1 MKNVLYGAAAVALLS
16 LAGFLCL
23 FGLEVD
29 HARLIVETNVTAAR
43 HDIDLTLH
51 GDPNAGNSLSMMPL
65 RDLVVAEVDLQVGNA
80 RSDVKEMFGDLRR
93 DTLASVHN
101 DVIPPVY
108 AALGIVNRTRG
119 DAVRQLDGLH
129 ADLKPSIDHANSI
142 TAHADEATAILFRRD
157 ALPAQVLGVLGGA
170 KVTLGQTAETMR
182 DIQRATPGFIATW
195 QQIGNHVS
203 LMTDAGA
210 KASQATQHTMEN
222 FAAASK
228 PLPTWARIAL
238 GVGPPVAQAGAA
250 AASAGQ
256 ALHWIK

>member
-23 FGLEVD
+23 LGLEVD
-29 HARLIVETNVTAAR
+29 HARLIVESNATAAR
-43 HDIDLTLH
+43 HDLELTLN
-51 GDPNAGNSLSMMPL
+51 GDPNSGTSEGMMPL
-65 RDLVVAEVDLQVGNA
+65 RERLVLEIDHQAGGLRGDLKQLA
-80 RSDVKEMFGDLRR
+80 GDLRK
-93 DTLASVHN
+93 DAGAQLTAIQGNALTA
-101 DVIPPVY
+101 IAT
-108 AALGIVNRTRG
+108 AAGPLNTAAGTVE
-119 DAVRQLDGLH
+119 QLRK
-129 ADLKPSIDHANSI
+129 DLQPSIDHAASI

-157 ALPAQVLGVLGGA
+157 ALPAQLLGVLGGA

-203 LMTDAGA
+203 LTTDAAA
-210 KASQATQHTMEN
+210 KASLATQHTMEN

-238 GVGPPVAQAGAA
+238 GVGPPVAQMGAA
-250 AASAGQ
+250 TAAAGS

>member
-1 MKNVLYGAAAVALLS
+1 MKNVLYGAAAAALLS

-23 FGLEVD
+23 LGLEVD
-29 HARLIVETNVTAAR
+29 HARITIESNVTAVR
-43 HDIDLTLH
+43 HDVDLTIH

-65 RDLVVAEVDLQVGNA
+65 RDLVIAEVDQQISNTRADAKELVGDF
-80 RSDVKEMFGDLRR
+80 RK
-93 DTLASVHN
+93 DTLTAIATATAPLN
-101 DVIPPVY
+101 K
-108 AALGIVNRTRG
+108 AAGTVE
-119 DAVRQLDGLH
+119 QLR
-129 ADLKPSIDHANSI
+129 ADLKPSIDHAASI

-157 ALPAQVLGVLGGA
+157 ALPAQILGVLGGA
-170 KVTLGQTAETMR
+170 KVALGETATTMR
-182 DIQRATPGFIATW
+182 DVQRATPGFIATW
-195 QQIGNHVS
+195 QEIGTHVN

>member
-1 MKNVLYGAAAVALLS
+1 MKNALYGAAAAALLT

-23 FGLEVD
+23 IGLEVD
-29 HARLIVETNVTAAR
+29 HARLIFETNVAAVR
-43 HDIDLTLH
+43 HDVDLTLH

-65 RDLVVAEVDLQVGNA
+65 RDLVVAEVDQQISNTRADAVEIVGNFRKDTFA
-80 RSDVKEMFGDLRR
+80 QLTSLQSNALTAIATATAPLNKAAGTVEQLR
-93 DTLASVHN
+93 V
-101 DVIPPVY
+101 
-108 AALGIVNRTRG
+108 
-119 DAVRQLDGLH
+119 
-129 ADLKPSIDHANSI
+129 DLKPTLDNTASITGHAN
-142 TAHADEATAILFRRD
+142 EASAVLFRRD
-157 ALPAQVLGVLGGA
+157 ALPAQILGVLGGA
-170 KVTLGQTAETMR
+170 KIALGETATTMR
-182 DIQRATPGFIATW
+182 DVQRATPGFIATW
-195 QQIGNHVS
+195 QQIGDHVS